1 MQQIAITQLTPQ
13 DLKQLIKEAIQQ
25 ERASYEESLSN
36 TEVDRLNSRE
46 KTATDILDVD
56 LSTLHRWTQQG
67 KIKAHAIGNRIYY
80 KDSSIEE
87 ALIEI
92 KPKRRGYDR
101 FHQTLF
107 KVE

>member
-13 DLKQLIKEAIQQ
+13 DLKQLIKEAVQQ
-25 ERASYEESLSN
+25 ELSSLTDSLSN

-46 KTATDILDVD
+46 KTAKDILDVD
-56 LSTLHRWTQQG
+56 LSTIHRWTQQG
-67 KIKAHAIGNRIYY
+67 KVKAHAIGNRIYY

-92 KPKRRGYDR
+92 VPKKKRI
-101 FHQTLF
+101 
-107 KVE
+107 

>member
-13 DLKQLIKEAIQQ
+13 DLKQLIKEVIQ
-25 ERASYEESLSN
+25 EELASYEESLSN

-46 KTATDILDVD
+46 KTAIDILDVD

-92 KPKRRGYDR
+92 KPKKKR
-101 FHQTLF
+101 L
-107 KVE
+107 

>member
-13 DLKQLIKEAIQQ
+13 DLKQLIKEVVQQ
-25 ERASYEESLSN
+25 ELLSLTDSLSN

-46 KTATDILDVD
+46 KTAKDILDVD

-67 KIKAHAIGNRIYY
+67 KVKAHAIGNRIYY

-92 KPKRRGYDR
+92 VPKKKRI
-101 FHQTLF
+101 
-107 KVE
+107 

>member
-1 MQQIAITQLTPQ
+1 MLQIIYYATDSNNTTDPQ
-13 DLKQLIKEAIQQ
+13 DLKQLIKEVIQ
-25 ERASYEESLSN
+25 EELASYEDSLSN
-36 TEVDRLNSRE
+36 TEVDRLNNRE
-46 KTATDILDVD
+46 KTAIDILDVD

-92 KPKRRGYDR
+92 LPKKKR
-101 FHQTLF
+101 L
-107 KVE
+107 

>member
-46 KTATDILDVD
+46 KTAKDILDVD

-67 KIKAHAIGNRIYY
+67 RIKAHAIGNRIYY
-80 KDSSIEE
+80 KESSIQE
-87 ALIEI
+87 ALVEI
-92 KPKRRGYDR
+92 LPKKKR
-101 FHQTLF
+101 T
-107 KVE
+107 

>member
-13 DLKQLIKEAIQQ
+13 DLKQLIREVVQQ
-25 ERASYEESLSN
+25 ELSSLTDSHSN

-46 KTATDILDVD
+46 KTAKDILDVD

-87 ALIEI
+87 ALVEI
-92 KPKRRGYDR
+92 KSKN
-101 FHQTLF
+101 H
-107 KVE
+107 

>member
-13 DLKQLIKEAIQQ
+13 DLKQLIKEVIQ
-25 ERASYEESLSN
+25 EELASFEESLSH

-46 KTATDILDVD
+46 KTAKDVLDVD

-87 ALIEI
+87 ALVEI
-92 KPKRRGYDR
+92 KPKKKR
-101 FHQTLF
+101 L
-107 KVE
+107 

>member
-25 ERASYEESLSN
+25 ERASYDDSLSN

-46 KTATDILDVD
+46 KTAKDILEVD

-87 ALIEI
+87 ALVEI
-92 KPKRRGYDR
+92 LPKKKR
-101 FHQTLF
+101 L
-107 KVE
+107 

>member
-13 DLKQLIKEAIQQ
+13 DLKQLIKEVVQQ
-25 ERASYEESLSN
+25 ELSSLTDSLSN
-36 TEVDRLNSRE
+36 TEVNRLNSRE
-46 KTATDILDVD
+46 KTAKDILDVD

-67 KIKAHAIGNRIYY
+67 KVKAHAIGNRIYY

-92 KPKRRGYDR
+92 VPKKKR
-101 FHQTLF
+101 L
-107 KVE
+107 

>member
-13 DLKQLIKEAIQQ
+13 DLKQLIKEVVQQ
-25 ERASYEESLSN
+25 ELSSLTDSLSN

-46 KTATDILDVD
+46 KTAKDILDVD

-67 KIKAHAIGNRIYY
+67 KVKAHAIGNRIYY

-92 KPKRRGYDR
+92 LPKKKRI
-101 FHQTLF
+101 
-107 KVE
+107 

>member
-13 DLKQLIKEAIQQ
+13 DLKQLIKQVINE
-25 ERASYEESLSN
+25 ELASLVNSN
-36 TEVDRLNSRE
+36 KIDDQDCLNSRE
-46 KTATDILDVD
+46 KTAKEILDVD

-67 KIKAHAIGNRIYY
+67 KIKAHGIGNRIYY

-92 KPKRRGYDR
+92 LPKKKR
-101 FHQTLF
+101 L
-107 KVE
+107 

>member
-92 KPKRRGYDR
+92 LPKKKR
-101 FHQTLF
+101 L
-107 KVE
+107 

>member
-13 DLKQLIKEAIQQ
+13 DLKQLIKEVVQQ
-25 ERASYEESLSN
+25 ELSSLTDSLSN
-36 TEVDRLNSRE
+36 TKIDCLNSRE
-46 KTATDILDVD
+46 KTAKDILDVD

-87 ALIEI
+87 ALIVI
-92 KPKRRGYDR
+92 SPKKKR
-101 FHQTLF
+101 L
-107 KVE
+107 

>member
-13 DLKQLIKEAIQQ
+13 DLKQLIREVVQQ
-25 ERASYEESLSN
+25 ELSSLTDSLSN

-46 KTATDILDVD
+46 KTAIDILDVD

-67 KIKAHAIGNRIYY
+67 KVKAHALGNRIYY

-92 KPKRRGYDR
+92 VPKKKR
-101 FHQTLF
+101 L
-107 KVE
+107 

>member
-13 DLKQLIKEAIQQ
+13 DLKQLIKEAFQQ
-25 ERASYEESLSN
+25 ELASYEESLSN

-46 KTATDILDVD
+46 KTAKDILDVD

-87 ALIEI
+87 ALVEI
-92 KPKRRGYDR
+92 KPKKKR
-101 FHQTLF
+101 L
-107 KVE
+107 

>member
-13 DLKQLIKEAIQQ
+13 DLKQLIREVVQQ
-25 ERASYEESLSN
+25 ELSSLTDSLSN

-46 KTATDILDVD
+46 KTAIDILDVD

-92 KPKRRGYDR
+92 LPKKKR
-101 FHQTLF
+101 L
-107 KVE
+107 

>member
-13 DLKQLIKEAIQQ
+13 DLKQLIREVVQQ
-25 ERASYEESLSN
+25 ELSSLTDSLSN

-46 KTATDILDVD
+46 KTAKDILDVD

-92 KPKRRGYDR
+92 LPKKKR
-101 FHQTLF
+101 L
-107 KVE
+107 

>member
-13 DLKQLIKEAIQQ
+13 DLKQLIREVVQQ
-25 ERASYEESLSN
+25 ELSSLTDSLSN
-36 TEVDRLNSRE
+36 TEVDRLNNRE
-46 KTATDILDVD
+46 KTAIDILDVD

-92 KPKRRGYDR
+92 LPKKKR
-101 FHQTLF
+101 L
-107 KVE
+107 

>member
-13 DLKQLIKEAIQQ
+13 DLKQLIREVVQQ
-25 ERASYEESLSN
+25 ELSSLTDSLSN

-46 KTATDILDVD
+46 KTAKDILDVD
-56 LSTLHRWTQQG
+56 LSTLHRWTYQG
-67 KIKAHAIGNRIYY
+67 KVKAHAIGNRIYY

-92 KPKRRGYDR
+92 VPKKKRI
-101 FHQTLF
+101 
-107 KVE
+107 

>member
-13 DLKQLIKEAIQQ
+13 DLKQLIKEVIQE
-25 ERASYEESLSN
+25 ERTSYDDSLSN

-46 KTATDILDVD
+46 KTAKDILDVD

-87 ALIEI
+87 ALVEI
-92 KPKRRGYDR
+92 LSKKKRI
-101 FHQTLF
+101 
-107 KVE
+107 

>member
-87 ALIEI
+87 ALVEI
-92 KPKRRGYDR
+92 KPKKKR
-101 FHQTLF
+101 L
-107 KVE
+107 

>member
-13 DLKQLIKEAIQQ
+13 DLKQLIKEVVQQ
-25 ERASYEESLSN
+25 ELLSLTDSLSN

-46 KTATDILDVD
+46 KTAKDILDVD
-56 LSTLHRWTQQG
+56 LSTIHRWTQQG
-67 KIKAHAIGNRIYY
+67 KVKAHAIGNRIYY

-92 KPKRRGYDR
+92 LPKKKRI
-101 FHQTLF
+101 
-107 KVE
+107 

>member
-1 MQQIAITQLTPQ
+1 MQQIAITQLNPQ
-13 DLKQLIKEAIQQ
+13 DLKQLIKEVIN
-25 ERASYEESLSN
+25 EELASLVNSN
-36 TEVDRLNSRE
+36 KIDDQDCLNSRE
-46 KTATDILDVD
+46 KTAKEILDVD

-92 KPKRRGYDR
+92 LPKKKR
-101 FHQTLF
+101 L
-107 KVE
+107 